1 MARPPLSLGEL
12 IEHWTLVGQEIDL
25 VSAKRTDTRLP
36 FALLLKFYGRH
47 GRFPRSRGELHP
59 DAVEFVARALKAD
72 PVSVAAYDW
81 SGRSIERH
89 HGQIRRHFGFRVCGE
104 AEGEK
109 LAQFLAGDFA
119 QRERRYDMVR
129 EQFLG
134 ECRVRQMEPP
144 TPDQVDRYVRTALF
158 QGARL
163 LSGRVAG
170 RLSAQT
176 VARLLALI
184 GAGTGD
190 DVDDQDP
197 DLLRMIKAA
206 PGPVSLASLM
216 AETGKLTAIGSFGLP
231 EDLFR
236 DVAPRVLK
244 EWRDQAMTESPSHL
258 RDHAGDLKVALL
270 AALLFCRRREI
281 TDDLVNLL
289 ISTVHRI
296 GARAERRVTTELV
309 AAFRR
314 VQGKEGLLFR
324 VADAALARPDD
335 SVRRVVFPVVGE
347 DNLRNLVAEY
357 KSSGPAYR
365 RTVQTTY
372 RASYTNH
379 YRAGLVRLLEVLQF
393 RSEDSHQ
400 PVLEA
405 VQLVRR
411 HAASPQ
417 LAYYPEGETVPVH
430 GGLSGDWQDLAYRTD
445 GKGRRR
451 VVRSVYEIR
460 TFEALVDQLRC
471 KGIWVLGAQEFRNPD
486 EDLVTDFAERRTEHY
501 AALRKPLDPRAFI
514 TELQG
519 ELRRELQALDEAV
532 PGLPWLEIAPRGRH
546 GAIRLTPLD
555 AAPEPANLGRLKKA
569 IAHRWG
575 MLRLIDVLKEAVLRS
590 GCQQV
595 IERAAGRGGRL
606 GPGELLERLLL
617 VIYAYGTGA
626 GIRAVAAADRSPD
639 DRGPDEHD
647 LYYARRWYL
656 TTELA
661 EALAVQIANAT
672 FAARHKAVWG
682 EGSSA
687 VASDSTHFGAWDQ
700 NLFTEWHSRYG
711 GRGVLI
717 YWHIERKSMV
727 IHSQLLSC
735 TASEVAAM
743 IQGAIHHGTE
753 MDVKANYVDTHG
765 QSVVGFG
772 LTRLLGFDLLPRIKR
787 INHIRLYP
795 PARGEEFPNLAPAMV
810 GRAID
815 WDLIAAQ
822 YDDVIKYATSI
833 KSNAAST
840 AAILRRFHRT
850 NVMHPAYQAMQE
862 IGRAQRT
869 IFVCRY
875 LRDRELQREINA
887 ALNVAESWNA
897 GNAVL
902 HYGKGGDIPG
912 NRRDEQE
919 LTVLCLRVLQASVSF
934 LNTLLIQDVLDGGDL
949 QLAAEDQRAI
959 TPLFWS
965 HIAPYGEV
973 TLDMTRRI
981 SLNGDA
987 VPDGEQAGT

>member
-1 MARPPLSLGEL
+1 ML
-12 IEHWTLVGQEIDL
+12 
-25 VSAKRTDTRLP
+25 LP
-36 FALLLKFYGRH
+36 DDWQGRSFDRH
-47 GRFPRSRGELHP
+47 RGE
-59 DAVEFVARALKAD
+59 
-72 PVSVAAYDW
+72 
-81 SGRSIERH
+81 
-89 HGQIRRHFGFRVCGE
+89 IRRHFGFRVCGE
-104 AEGEK
+104 DEGAK
-109 LAQFLAGDFA
+109 LAGFLAGDHA
-119 QRERRYDMVR
+119 QRERYDVVR
-129 EQFLG
+129 ERFLA
-134 ECRVRQMEPP
+134 ECRVRQLEPP
-144 TPDQVDRYVRTALF
+144 TADQVDRYVR
-158 QGARL
+158 
-163 LSGRVAG
+163 
-170 RLSAQT
+170 SAMAQA
-176 VARLLALI
+176 ARLLAARVTGRLAGQAI
-184 GAGTGD
+184 ARIRALMGTGD
-190 DVDDQDP
+190 DGEDDDP

-206 PGPVSLASLM
+206 PGPVSLASML
-216 AETGKLTAIGSFGLP
+216 AEIDKLTAIGSFGLP
-231 EDLFR
+231 DGLFR
-236 DVAPRVLK
+236 DVVPRVLK
-244 EWRDQAMTESPSHL
+244 EWRDQAMTELPSHL
-258 RDHAGDLKVALL
+258 REHPPDLQVALL

-281 TDDLVNLL
+281 TDALVNLL

-309 AAFRR
+309 SAFRR
-314 VQGKEGLLFR
+314 VQGKEGILFR

-347 DNLRNLVAEY
+347 DSLRNLVAEY

-379 YRAGLVRLLEVLQF
+379 YRAGLIRLLEVLQF

-400 PVLEA
+400 PVLDA

-411 HAASPQ
+411 YAASPQ
-417 LAYYPEGETVPVH
+417 LTYYPDGETVPAH

-451 VVRSVYEIR
+451 VVRTIYEIR

-471 KGIWVLGAQEFRNPD
+471 KGIWVLGAGEFRNPD
-486 EDLVTDFAERRTEHY
+486 EDLVTDFADRRTEHY
-501 AALRKPLDPRAFI
+501 AELRKPLDPRVFI
-514 TELQG
+514 EELQG
-519 ELRRELQALDEAV
+519 ELRRELQALNDAV

-555 AAPEPANLGRLKKA
+555 AAPEPANLGRLKKS

-595 IERAAGRGGRL
+595 IESAAGRGGKL
-606 GPGELLERLLL
+606 GTDELLERLLL

-626 GIRAVAAADRSPD
+626 GIRAVAATAQGPGED
-639 DRGPDEHD
+639 DDHGPSEHD

-656 TTELA
+656 TTELV

-672 FAARHKAVWG
+672 FAARHKAIWG

-687 VASDSTHFGAWDQ
+687 VAGDSTHFGAWDQ

-753 MDVKANYVDTHG
+753 MDVRANYVDTHG
-765 QSVVGFG
+765 QSVIGFG

-795 PARGEEFPNLAPAMV
+795 PGRGEEFPNLAPAMV
-810 GRAID
+810 SRAID
-815 WDLIAAQ
+815 WELVAAQ
-822 YDDVIKYATSI
+822 YDDAIKYATSI

-840 AAILRRFHRT
+840 TAILRRFHRT
-850 NVMHPAYQAMQE
+850 NLMHPTYQAMQE

-869 IFVCRY
+869 IFACRY

-919 LTVLCLRVLQASVSF
+919 LTVLCLRVLQASVSY
-934 LNTLLIQDVLDGGDL
+934 LNTLLIQDVLAGGDL
-949 QLAAEDQRAI
+949 QLTAEDQRAI

-981 SLNGDA
+981 SLASDVIQGTS
-987 VPDGEQAGT
+987 GQAGT

>member
-1 MARPPLSLGEL
+1 VARPPLSLGEL

-25 VSAKRTDTRLP
+25 VSAKHTDTRLP

-72 PVSVAAYDW
+72 PASVAAYDW

-89 HGQIRRHFGFRVCGE
+89 HGQIRRHFGFRACGE
-104 AEGEK
+104 AEGQK
-109 LAQFLAGDFA
+109 LAWFLAGDFA

-144 TPDQVDRYVRTALF
+144 TPDQVDRYVRAALF
-158 QGARL
+158 QGTRL
-163 LSGRVAG
+163 LSARVAG

-176 VARLLALI
+176 VTRLLALI

-190 DVDDQDP
+190 DEDP

-206 PGPVSLASLM
+206 PGPVSLASLL
-216 AETGKLTAIGSFGLP
+216 AETGKLTAIGAFDLP
-231 EDLFR
+231 GDLFR

-258 RDHAGDLKVALL
+258 RDHADDLKVALL

-335 SVRRVVFPVVGE
+335 PVRRVVFPVVGE

-379 YRAGLVRLLEVLQF
+379 YRAGLIRLLEVLQF

-430 GGLSGDWQDLAYRTD
+430 GGLAGDWADLVYRTD

-486 EDLVTDFAERRTEHY
+486 EDLVTDFAERRIEHY
-501 AALRKPLDPRAFI
+501 AALRKPLDPRDFI

-519 ELRRELQALDEAV
+519 ELRRELQALDDAV

-590 GCQQV
+590 GCQEV

-626 GIRAVAAADRSPD
+626 GIRAVAAADRGAD

-656 TTELA
+656 TTELV
-661 EALAVQIANAT
+661 EALAVQVANAT

-795 PARGEEFPNLAPAMV
+795 PARGEEFPNLSPAMV

-850 NVMHPAYQAMQE
+850 NMMHPAYQAMQE

-919 LTVLCLRVLQASVSF
+919 LTVLCLRVLQASVSY
-934 LNTLLIQDVLDGGDL
+934 LNTLLIQDVLDGGAL
-949 QLAAEDQRAI
+949 KLAAEDQRAI

-981 SLNGDA
+981 SLSNDA
-987 VPDGEQAGT
+987 IPDGEQAGT

>member
-1 MARPPLSLGEL
+1 MSRQCRDRYRAPCRKHL
-12 IEHWTLVGQEIDL
+12 
-25 VSAKRTDTRLP
+25 DTRLT

-72 PVSVAAYDW
+72 PASMAAYDW

-109 LAQFLAGDFA
+109 LAKSLAGDFA

-134 ECRVRQMEPP
+134 ECRVQQLEPP

-163 LSGRVAG
+163 LSGRVTG
-170 RLSAQT
+170 RLSGQS

-184 GAGTGD
+184 GTGTGD
-190 DVDDQDP
+190 DVEDEDP

-206 PGPVSLASLM
+206 PGPVSLGSML
-216 AETGKLTAIGSFGLP
+216 AEIDKLTAIGSFGLP

-236 DVAPRVLK
+236 DVTPRVLK

-258 RDHAGDLKVALL
+258 RDHADDLKVALL

-281 TDDLVNLL
+281 TDALVTLL

-309 AAFRR
+309 NAFKR

-324 VADAALARPDD
+324 VADAALSRPDD

-379 YRAGLVRLLEVLQF
+379 YRAGLIRLLEVLQF

-411 HAASPQ
+411 YAASPQ
-417 LAYYPEGETVPVH
+417 LTYYPEGETVPVH

-445 GKGRRR
+445 GKGHRR
-451 VVRSVYEIR
+451 VVRTIYEIR

-471 KGIWVLGAQEFRNPD
+471 KGIWVLGAEEFRNPD
-486 EDLVTDFAERRTEHY
+486 EDLVTDFAERRTGHY

-514 TELQG
+514 TDLQD
-519 ELRRELQALDEAV
+519 ELRRELQALDDAV

-590 GCQQV
+590 GCQEV
-595 IERAAGRGGRL
+595 IERAGGRGGRL
-606 GPGELLERLLL
+606 GTAELLERLLL

-626 GIRAVAAADRSPD
+626 GIRAVAAADRGAD

-656 TTELA
+656 TTELV

-810 GRAID
+810 SRAID

-840 AAILRRFHRT
+840 TAILRRFHRT
-850 NVMHPAYQAMQE
+850 NLMHPTYQAIQE

-869 IFVCRY
+869 IFACRY

-934 LNTLLIQDVLDGGDL
+934 LNTLLIQDVLAGGGL
-949 QLAAEDQRAI
+949 QLTAEDQRAI

-981 SLNGDA
+981 SLSNDA
-987 VPDGEQAGT
+987 IPDGEQAGT

>member
-1 MARPPLSLGEL
+1 
-12 IEHWTLVGQEIDL
+12 
-25 VSAKRTDTRLP
+25 VSAKRQDSRLT
-36 FALLLKFYGRH
+36 FALLLKFYGRY

-59 DAVEFVARALKAD
+59 DAVEFVARSLKAD
-72 PVSVAAYDW
+72 PASVVDYDW
-81 SGRSIERH
+81 SGRTIERH
-89 HGQIRRHFGFRVCGE
+89 RGEIRRNFGFRVCGE
-104 AEGEK
+104 DEGAK
-109 LAQFLAGDFA
+109 LAEFLAGDLA
-119 QRERRYDMVR
+119 QRERRYDVVR
-129 EQFLG
+129 EQFLA
-134 ECRVRQMEPP
+134 ECRIRQLEPP
-144 TPDQVDRYVRTALF
+144 TADQVDRYVRTALF

-163 LSGRVAG
+163 LAG
-170 RLSAQT
+170 RITGRLAGQSI
-176 VARLLALI
+176 ARIRALV
-184 GAGTGD
+184 GTGD
-190 DVDDQDP
+190 DVDDEDP

-206 PGPVSLASLM
+206 PGPVSLASMLT
-216 AETGKLTAIGSFGLP
+216 EIGKLTAIGSFGLP
-231 EDLFR
+231 EGLFR

-258 RDHAGDLKVALL
+258 RDHPADLQVALL

-281 TDDLVNLL
+281 TDALVNLL

-309 AAFRR
+309 NAFRR

-357 KSSGPAYR
+357 KASGPAYR

-379 YRAGLVRLLEVLQF
+379 YRAGLIRLLEVLQF
-393 RSEDSHQ
+393 RSEDSRQ

-411 HAASPQ
+411 YAASPQ
-417 LAYYPEGETVPVH
+417 LTYYPEGETVPAH

-445 GKGRRR
+445 GKGHRRM
-451 VVRSVYEIR
+451 VRTIYEIR
-460 TFEALVDQLRC
+460 TFEALADQLRC
-471 KGIWVLGAQEFRNPD
+471 KGIWVLGAEEFRNPE

-501 AALRKPLDPRAFI
+501 AELRKPLDPQAFI

-519 ELRRELQALDEAV
+519 ELRQELQALDDAV

-575 MLRLIDVLKEAVLRS
+575 TLRLIDVLKEAVLRS
-590 GCQQV
+590 GCPQV
-595 IERAAGRGGRL
+595 IERAAGRDGRL
-606 GPGELLERLLL
+606 GPEQLLERLLL

-626 GIRAVAAADRSPD
+626 GIRAVAAADH
-639 DRGPDEHD
+639 GPSEHD

-672 FAARHKAVWG
+672 FAVRHKAIWG

-765 QSVVGFG
+765 QSVIGFG

-815 WDLIAAQ
+815 WDLVAAQ

-840 AAILRRFHRT
+840 TAILRRFHRT
-850 NVMHPAYQAMQE
+850 NLMHPTYQAMQE

-869 IFVCRY
+869 IFACRY

-934 LNTLLIQDVLDGGDL
+934 LNTLLIQDVLADGDL
-949 QLAAEDQRAI
+949 QLTAEDQRAI

-981 SLNGDA
+981 SLSDDTVLTGLR
-987 VPDGEQAGT
+987 PSPSRRGRG

>member
-1 MARPPLSLGEL
+1 VARPSLSLGEL

-25 VSAKRTDTRLP
+25 VSAKQRDTRLT

-59 DAVEFVARALKAD
+59 DAVEFVARELKAD
-72 PVSVAAYDW
+72 PASVAAYDW

-109 LAQFLAGDFA
+109 LAKSLAGDFA

-134 ECRVRQMEPP
+134 ECRVRQLEPP
-144 TPDQVDRYVRTALF
+144 TADQVDRYVRTALF

-163 LSGRVAG
+163 LSGRIAG
-170 RLSAQT
+170 RLSGQAI
-176 VARLLALI
+176 ARLLALI
-184 GAGTGD
+184 GTGD
-190 DVDDQDP
+190 DVEDDAP

-206 PGPVSLASLM
+206 PGPVSLASML

-231 EDLFR
+231 GDLFR

-258 RDHAGDLKVALL
+258 RDHSPDLQVALL

-281 TDDLVNLL
+281 TDALVTLL

-309 AAFRR
+309 NAFKR

-324 VADAALARPDD
+324 VADAALSRPDD

-379 YRAGLVRLLEVLQF
+379 YRAGLIRLLEVLQF

-411 HAASPQ
+411 YAASPQ
-417 LAYYPEGETVPVH
+417 LTYYPEGETVPVH
-430 GGLSGDWQDLAYRTD
+430 GGLSGDWQELAYRTD
-445 GKGRRR
+445 VRGRRR
-451 VVRSVYEIR
+451 VVRTIYEIR

-471 KGIWVLGAQEFRNPD
+471 KGIWVLGAEEFRNPD

-514 TELQG
+514 TDLQD
-519 ELRRELQALDEAV
+519 ELRRELEALDEAV

-569 IAHRWG
+569 IARRWG

-590 GCQQV
+590 GCQEV
-595 IERAAGRGGRL
+595 IERASGRGRL

-617 VIYAYGTGA
+617 VVYAYGTGA
-626 GIRAVAAADRSPD
+626 GIRAVAAADRGAD

-656 TTELA
+656 TAELV

-772 LTRLLGFDLLPRIKR
+772 LTVSR
-787 INHIRLYP
+787 
-795 PARGEEFPNLAPAMV
+795 
-810 GRAID
+810 
-815 WDLIAAQ
+815 
-822 YDDVIKYATSI
+822 
-833 KSNAAST
+833 
-840 AAILRRFHRT
+840 
-850 NVMHPAYQAMQE
+850 HPE
-862 IGRAQRT
+862 
-869 IFVCRY
+869 
-875 LRDRELQREINA
+875 
-887 ALNVAESWNA
+887 
-897 GNAVL
+897 
-902 HYGKGGDIPG
+902 
-912 NRRDEQE
+912 
-919 LTVLCLRVLQASVSF
+919 
-934 LNTLLIQDVLDGGDL
+934 
-949 QLAAEDQRAI
+949 
-959 TPLFWS
+959 
-965 HIAPYGEV
+965 
-973 TLDMTRRI
+973 
-981 SLNGDA
+981 
-987 VPDGEQAGT
+987 

>member
-1 MARPPLSLGEL
+1 
-12 IEHWTLVGQEIDL
+12 
-25 VSAKRTDTRLP
+25 
-36 FALLLKFYGRH
+36 LLLKFYGRH

-72 PVSVAAYDW
+72 PASVAAYDW

-119 QRERRYDMVR
+119 QRERRYDIVR

-144 TPDQVDRYVRTALF
+144 TSDQVDRYVRTALF

-170 RLSAQT
+170 RLSAPT

-184 GAGTGD
+184 GVGTGD
-190 DVDDQDP
+190 DVDDEDP

-216 AETGKLTAIGSFGLP
+216 AEAGKLTAIGSFGLP

-258 RDHAGDLKVALL
+258 RDHADDLKVALL

-309 AAFRR
+309 NAFRR

-347 DNLRNLVAEY
+347 DSLRNLVAEY

-379 YRAGLVRLLEVLQF
+379 YRAGLIRLLEVLQF
-393 RSEDSHQ
+393 RSEDSRQ

-430 GGLSGDWQDLAYRTD
+430 GGLAGDWADLAYRTD

-569 IAHRWG
+569 ISHRWG

-590 GCQQV
+590 GCQEV
-595 IERAAGRGGRL
+595 IERAGGRGGRL

-626 GIRAVAAADRSPD
+626 GIRAVAAADRGD
-639 DRGPDEHD
+639 GDRGPDEHD
-647 LYYARRWYL
+647 LYYVRRWYL
-656 TTELA
+656 TTELV
-661 EALAVQIANAT
+661 EALAVQVANAT

-833 KSNAAST
+833 KSSAAST
-840 AAILRRFHRT
+840 AAILRRFGRT

-869 IFVCRY
+869 IFACRY
-875 LRDRELQREINA
+875 LRDRELQREVNA

-934 LNTLLIQDVLDGGDL
+934 LNTLLIQDVLDGGEL

>member
-1 MARPPLSLGEL
+1 M
-12 IEHWTLVGQEIDL
+12 
-25 VSAKRTDTRLP
+25 
-36 FALLLKFYGRH
+36 
-47 GRFPRSRGELHP
+47 HP
-59 DAVEFVARALKAD
+59 DAVEFVARELKAD
-72 PVSVAAYDW
+72 PASVAAYDW

-109 LAQFLAGDFA
+109 LAKSLAGDFA

-134 ECRVRQMEPP
+134 ECRVRQLEPP
-144 TPDQVDRYVRTALF
+144 TADQVDRYVRTALF

-163 LSGRVAG
+163 LSGRIAG
-170 RLSAQT
+170 RLSGQS

-184 GAGTGD
+184 GTGD
-190 DVDDQDP
+190 DGEDEDP

-206 PGPVSLASLM
+206 PGPVSLASML

-258 RDHAGDLKVALL
+258 RDHADDLKVALL
-270 AALLFCRRREI
+270 AALLSCRRREI
-281 TDDLVNLL
+281 TDALVTLL

-309 AAFRR
+309 SAFRR

-324 VADAALARPDD
+324 VADAALSRPDD

-379 YRAGLVRLLEVLQF
+379 YRAGLVRLLEVLRF

-411 HAASPQ
+411 YAASPQ
-417 LAYYPEGETVPVH
+417 LTYYPEGETVPVH
-430 GGLSGDWQDLAYRTD
+430 GGLSGDWQELAYRTD
-445 GKGRRR
+445 GRGRRR
-451 VVRSVYEIR
+451 MVRTIYEIR

-471 KGIWVLGAQEFRNPD
+471 KGIWVLGAEEFRNPD

-514 TELQG
+514 TELQD
-519 ELRRELQALDEAV
+519 ELRRELRALDEAV

-590 GCQQV
+590 GCQEV
-595 IERAAGRGGRL
+595 IERAGGRGGRL

-617 VIYAYGTGA
+617 VVYAYGTGA
-626 GIRAVAAADRSPD
+626 GIRAVAAADRGAD

-787 INHIRLYP
+787 INHVRLYP
-795 PARGEEFPNLAPAMV
+795 PARGEEFPSLAPAMV

-815 WDLIAAQ
+815 WELIAAQ
-822 YDDVIKYATSI
+822 YNDVIKYGTSI

-840 AAILRRFHRT
+840 AAILRRFGRT

-919 LTVLCLRVLQASVSF
+919 LTVLCLRVLQASVSY
-934 LNTLLIQDVLDGGDL
+934 LNTLLIQDVLDGGGL

-965 HIAPYGEV
+965 HIAPYGKV

-987 VPDGEQAGT
+987 VPDGEQAGS

>member
-1 MARPPLSLGEL
+1 
-12 IEHWTLVGQEIDL
+12 
-25 VSAKRTDTRLP
+25 
-36 FALLLKFYGRH
+36 
-47 GRFPRSRGELHP
+47 
-59 DAVEFVARALKAD
+59 
-72 PVSVAAYDW
+72 
-81 SGRSIERH
+81 
-89 HGQIRRHFGFRVCGE
+89 
-104 AEGEK
+104 
-109 LAQFLAGDFA
+109 
-119 QRERRYDMVR
+119 
-129 EQFLG
+129 
-134 ECRVRQMEPP
+134 
-144 TPDQVDRYVRTALF
+144 
-158 QGARL
+158 
-163 LSGRVAG
+163 
-170 RLSAQT
+170 
-176 VARLLALI
+176 
-184 GAGTGD
+184 
-190 DVDDQDP
+190 
-197 DLLRMIKAA
+197 
-206 PGPVSLASLM
+206 
-216 AETGKLTAIGSFGLP
+216 
-231 EDLFR
+231 
-236 DVAPRVLK
+236 
-244 EWRDQAMTESPSHL
+244 
-258 RDHAGDLKVALL
+258 
-270 AALLFCRRREI
+270 
-281 TDDLVNLL
+281 
-289 ISTVHRI
+289 
-296 GARAERRVTTELV
+296 
-309 AAFRR
+309 
-314 VQGKEGLLFR
+314 
-324 VADAALARPDD
+324 
-335 SVRRVVFPVVGE
+335 
-347 DNLRNLVAEY
+347 
-357 KSSGPAYR
+357 
-365 RTVQTTY
+365 
-372 RASYTNH
+372 
-379 YRAGLVRLLEVLQF
+379 
-393 RSEDSHQ
+393 
-400 PVLEA
+400 
-405 VQLVRR
+405 
-411 HAASPQ
+411 
-417 LAYYPEGETVPVH
+417 
-430 GGLSGDWQDLAYRTD
+430 
-445 GKGRRR
+445 
-451 VVRSVYEIR
+451 
-460 TFEALVDQLRC
+460 
-471 KGIWVLGAQEFRNPD
+471 
-486 EDLVTDFAERRTEHY
+486 
-501 AALRKPLDPRAFI
+501 
-514 TELQG
+514 
-519 ELRRELQALDEAV
+519 
-532 PGLPWLEIAPRGRH
+532 
-546 GAIRLTPLD
+546 
-555 AAPEPANLGRLKKA
+555 
-569 IAHRWG
+569 

-590 GCQQV
+590 GCQEV
-595 IERAAGRGGRL
+595 IERAGGRGGRL

-626 GIRAVAAADRSPD
+626 GIRAVAAADRSTG

-656 TTELA
+656 TTELV

-672 FAARHKAVWG
+672 FAARHKAIWG

-743 IQGAIHHGTE
+743 IRGAIHHGTE

-840 AAILRRFHRT
+840 AAILRRFGRT

-869 IFVCRY
+869 IFVCSY

-919 LTVLCLRVLQASVSF
+919 LTVLCLRVLQASVSY

-981 SLNGDA
+981 SLNGDTI
-987 VPDGEQAGT
+987 PDGEQAGT

>member
-1 MARPPLSLGEL
+1 VRPAALQGHLG
-12 IEHWTLVGQEIDL
+12 
-25 VSAKRTDTRLP
+25 P
-36 FALLLKFYGRH
+36 
-47 GRFPRSRGELHP
+47 
-59 DAVEFVARALKAD
+59 
-72 PVSVAAYDW
+72 
-81 SGRSIERH
+81 
-89 HGQIRRHFGFRVCGE
+89 
-104 AEGEK
+104 
-109 LAQFLAGDFA
+109 
-119 QRERRYDMVR
+119 
-129 EQFLG
+129 
-134 ECRVRQMEPP
+134 
-144 TPDQVDRYVRTALF
+144 
-158 QGARL
+158 
-163 LSGRVAG
+163 
-170 RLSAQT
+170 
-176 VARLLALI
+176 
-184 GAGTGD
+184 GAG
-190 DVDDQDP
+190 
-197 DLLRMIKAA
+197 
-206 PGPVSLASLM
+206 
-216 AETGKLTAIGSFGLP
+216 
-231 EDLFR
+231 
-236 DVAPRVLK
+236 
-244 EWRDQAMTESPSHL
+244 
-258 RDHAGDLKVALL
+258 
-270 AALLFCRRREI
+270 
-281 TDDLVNLL
+281 
-289 ISTVHRI
+289 
-296 GARAERRVTTELV
+296 
-309 AAFRR
+309 
-314 VQGKEGLLFR
+314 
-324 VADAALARPDD
+324 
-335 SVRRVVFPVVGE
+335 
-347 DNLRNLVAEY
+347 
-357 KSSGPAYR
+357 
-365 RTVQTTY
+365 
-372 RASYTNH
+372 
-379 YRAGLVRLLEVLQF
+379 
-393 RSEDSHQ
+393 
-400 PVLEA
+400 
-405 VQLVRR
+405 
-411 HAASPQ
+411 
-417 LAYYPEGETVPVH
+417 
-430 GGLSGDWQDLAYRTD
+430 
-445 GKGRRR
+445 
-451 VVRSVYEIR
+451 
-460 TFEALVDQLRC
+460 
-471 KGIWVLGAQEFRNPD
+471 EFRNPD

-501 AALRKPLDPRAFI
+501 AELRKPLDPQAFI
-514 TELQG
+514 DELQG
-519 ELRRELQALDEAV
+519 ELRRELQALDDAV

-546 GAIRLTPLD
+546 GAIRLTPLE

-590 GCQQV
+590 GCLQV

-606 GPGELLERLLL
+606 GPEQLLERLLL

-626 GIRAVAAADRSPD
+626 GIRAVAAADH
-639 DRGPDEHD
+639 GPGEHD

-656 TTELA
+656 TTELV

-672 FAARHKAVWG
+672 FAARQKAIWG

-765 QSVVGFG
+765 QSVIGFG
-772 LTRLLGFDLLPRIKR
+772 LTRLLGFGLLPRIKR

-815 WDLIAAQ
+815 WDLVAAR

-840 AAILRRFHRT
+840 TAILRRFHRT
-850 NVMHPAYQAMQE
+850 NLMHPTYQAMQE

-869 IFVCRY
+869 IFACRY

-934 LNTLLIQDVLDGGDL
+934 LNTLLIQDVLAGGDL
-949 QLAAEDQRAI
+949 QLTAEDQRAI

-981 SLNGDA
+981 SLSNDT
-987 VPDGEQAGT
+987 VPGPVGRAGT

>member
-1 MARPPLSLGEL
+1 VARPPLSLGEL
-12 IEHWTLVGQEIDL
+12 IEHWTLVGHEADL
-25 VSAKRTDTRLP
+25 VSAKHLDTRLT
-36 FALLLKFYGRH
+36 FALLLKFYGRY

-59 DAVEFVARALKAD
+59 DAVEFVARAVKAD
-72 PVSVAAYDW
+72 PASAAAYDW
-81 SGRSIERH
+81 SGRTIERH
-89 HGQIRRHFGFRVCGE
+89 RGEIRRHFGFRVCGE
-104 AEGEK
+104 DEGAK
-109 LAQFLAGDFA
+109 LAEFLAGDLA
-119 QRERRYDMVR
+119 QRERRYDVVR
-129 EQFLG
+129 EQFLA
-134 ECRVRQMEPP
+134 ECRTRQMEPP
-144 TPDQVDRYVRTALF
+144 TADQVDRYVRSALF

-163 LSGRVAG
+163 LAG
-170 RLSAQT
+170 RITGRLTGQGIARIRALVSAGG
-176 VARLLALI
+176 
-184 GAGTGD
+184 GAD
-190 DVDDQDP
+190 DGDP
-197 DLLRMIKAA
+197 DLLRTIKSA
-206 PGPVSLASLM
+206 PGPVSLASMLT
-216 AETGKLTAIGSFGLP
+216 ETVKLAAIGSFELP
-231 EDLFR
+231 EGLFR

-244 EWRDQAMTESPSHL
+244 EWRDQALTESPSHM
-258 RDHAGDLKVALL
+258 RDHPDDLQVALL

-281 TDDLVNLL
+281 TDALVNLL

-309 AAFRR
+309 SAFRR
-314 VQGKEGLLFR
+314 VQDKEGLLFR
-324 VADAALARPDD
+324 VADAALSRPDD
-335 SVRRVVFPVVGE
+335 GVRQVVFPVAGE

-379 YRAGLVRLLEVLQF
+379 YQAGLIRLLEVLQF
-393 RSEDSHQ
+393 RSEDSSQ

-405 VQLVRR
+405 VRLVRR
-411 HAASPQ
+411 YAASPQ
-417 LAYYPEGETVPVH
+417 LTYYPEGETVPAH

-451 VVRSVYEIR
+451 VVRTIYEIR
-460 TFEALVDQLRC
+460 TFEALCDQLRC
-471 KGIWVLGAQEFRNPD
+471 KGIWVAGAGEFRNPD
-486 EDLVTDFAERRTEHY
+486 EDLVTDFAERRAEHY
-501 AALRKPLDPRAFI
+501 AGLRKPLDPGAFI
-514 TELQG
+514 SELRD
-519 ELRRELQALDEAV
+519 ELRRELRALDDAV

-546 GAIRLTPLD
+546 GAIRLTPLE
-555 AAPEPANLGRLKKA
+555 AVPEPANLGRLKKA

-590 GCQQV
+590 GCLQV
-595 IERAAGRGGRL
+595 IERTAGRGGRL
-606 GPGELLERLLL
+606 GPEQLLERLLL

-626 GIRAVAAADRSPD
+626 GIRAVAAADR
-639 DRGPDEHD
+639 GPSEHD

-656 TTELA
+656 TTELV

-672 FAARHKAVWG
+672 FTARHKAIWG

-717 YWHIERKSMV
+717 YWHVERKSMV

-753 MDVKANYVDTHG
+753 MDVKSNYVDTHG
-765 QSVVGFG
+765 QSVIGFG

-795 PARGEEFPNLAPAMV
+795 PARGQEFPNLAPAMV
-810 GRAID
+810 GRPID

-822 YDDVIKYATSI
+822 YDDAIKYATSI
-833 KSNAAST
+833 KNNAAST
-840 AAILRRFHRT
+840 SAILRRFHRS
-850 NVMHPAYQAMQE
+850 NLMHPTYQAMQE

-869 IFVCRY
+869 IFACRY

-897 GNAVL
+897 GNAVI

-919 LTVLCLRVLQASVSF
+919 LTVLCLRVLQASISY
-934 LNTLLIQDVLDGGDL
+934 LNTLLIQDVLADGHLELTG
-949 QLAAEDQRAI
+949 EDQRAI

-981 SLNGDA
+981 SLSHDA
-987 VPDGEQAGT
+987 T